1 MREGG
6 VKIPKLTASDHLHN
20 IVYISVKCKGAD
32 ICLKIDES
40 DKNWIV
46 KA

>member
-1 MREGG
+1 MREWGA
-6 VKIPKLTASDHLHN
+6 KFPKLTASDHLNN
-20 IVYISVKCKGAD
+20 IQSVKCKSAD